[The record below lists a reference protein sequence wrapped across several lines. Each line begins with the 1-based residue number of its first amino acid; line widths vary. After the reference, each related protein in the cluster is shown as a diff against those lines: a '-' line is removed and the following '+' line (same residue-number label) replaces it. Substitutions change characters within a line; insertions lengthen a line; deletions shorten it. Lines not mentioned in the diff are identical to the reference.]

1 MQTIDDVAAYS
12 NQGFDE
18 WRSLIERI
26 LTPDPSR
33 GSPPVIFA
41 GNTNLLEK
49 RKYVLDALS
58 GDLSAVQRS
67 RLTFFLEYL
76 ENRLGFHERASRQAW
91 DDYAKRNRAS
101 FGLSHLDEGSLI
113 LMVLL
118 ILLVNFPM
126 FRFLR

>member
-1 MQTIDDVAAYS
+1 MAIFNRAHSYS
-12 NQGFDE
+12 
-18 WRSLIERI
+18 
-26 LTPDPSR
+26 DPSR

-101 FGLSHLDEGSLI
+101 FGLSHLDEGSFESDG
-113 LMVLL
+113 
-118 ILLVNFPM
+118 LVDPVGELFPM